1 MPSCSAQLTSSH
13 QLRFFSAA
21 NVHPLEQR
29 LGYAFRQ
36 AALLQE
42 ALTHPSVG
50 HEKQRH
56 HQDNQRLEF
65 LGDAVLQLVITEYLY
80 SHFPRE
86 REGRLTKLRA
96 RLVSRDALKTHAQ
109 GLDLGRHLLMGRGEE
124 SSGGRER
131 TSTLAD
137 AFEAI
142 IGAIYLDSDFATARD
157 FILLQTREALDQVLD
172 RPIDVNP
179 KGQLQETLQG
189 IAMQGPS
196 YEMISATGPEHAK
209 TFVVEVRWGERSL
222 GRGSGR
228 SKQAAEIEAARDAL
242 AGQLWEKDKKQE
254 SEKPPQ
260 IKTDEISAL
269 D

>member
-109 GLDLGRHLLMGRGEE
+109 KLDLGRHLLMGRGEE

-142 IGAIYLDSDFATARD
+142 IGAIYLDSDFATARE
-157 FILLQTREALDQVLD
+157 FILRETRAALEHVREAPVD
-172 RPIDVNP
+172 INP
-179 KGQLQETLQG
+179 KGQLQEILQS
-189 IAMQGPS
+189 IAMRGPI
-196 YEMISATGPEHAK
+196 YEVVSATGPEHAK
-209 TFVVEVRWGERSL
+209 TFVVEGRWE
-222 GRGSGR
+222 GR
-228 SKQAAEIEAARDAL
+228 A
-242 AGQLWEKDKKQE
+242 
-254 SEKPPQ
+254 
-260 IKTDEISAL
+260 
-269 D
+269 